1 MRAALS
7 GPPTGNPQNESARMK
22 TRSLGIGLIVL
33 VTVFLLSCGGG
44 GGGGG
49 GVGVGLGATAASGQA
64 ADAGVG
70 TGSNGTAAGAGGVA
84 GAAGSS
90 AASGDSAGTGA
101 NAGAGTSVSG
111 GGDDSGVGSGGTG
124 ISTSDAVGIGGIN
137 GLGSVILND
146 VRYDVTTAVVDL
158 QDASTLEIG
167 MTARV
172 AGSVSA
178 DFSSGVAQ
186 QIASAADLRG
196 PVQAIN
202 GSAASFAVMGTT
214 VTTDSSTV
222 WGNLAG
228 LSSLAPGAVVQV
240 WGLPGTPGNLAAT
253 RVEITTTP
261 GSIVTGTVQNLDASS
276 GTFMLGGIVVSYGAA
291 TVPVAALANGAI
303 VRVRASGVSFGTSL
317 VAAQVQPWYALPAA
331 NNGPASLA
339 GVVTNY
345 AGLGSFRILGTQIN
359 ASNAQ
364 LTGGPAGSI
373 GNGVRVVVDG
383 TLVNGVVVAS
393 KLKIMKVPG
402 TGGPSSFSVIGT
414 VGDFVSVSSFR
425 VRGQPINAGG
435 PGVQFIN
442 GTSANL
448 GNGTKVTISGDQVV
462 NGVLQADLVQFN

>member
-1 MRAALS
+1 MSDA
-7 GPPTGNPQNESARMK
+7 MK
-22 TRSLGIGLIVL
+22 PRSSGIGWIALL
-33 VTVFLLSCGGG
+33 SLFLLSCGGG
-44 GGGGG
+44 GGGSG
-49 GVGVGLGATAASGQA
+49 GVGAGLGATTAISPA
-64 ADAGVG
+64 ADTGVG
-70 TGSNGTAAGAGGVA
+70 NGGSATASSGAGSTSAATVSSPATGSSSATSTGAATGGTA
-84 GAAGSS
+84 GS
-90 AASGDSAGTGA
+90 GT
-101 NAGAGTSVSG
+101 NVSS

-124 ISTSDAVGIGGIN
+124 VSTAAAVGIGGIN
-137 GLGSVILND
+137 GLGSVIVND
-146 VRYDVTTAVVDL
+146 VRYDVTNAVVNL
-158 QDASTLEIG
+158 QDASALGIG

-186 QIASAADLRG
+186 QVASAADLRG

-222 WGNLAG
+222 WGNLVG
-228 LSSLAPGAVVQV
+228 LSSLTPGALVQV

-253 RVEITTTP
+253 RVDITTTP
-261 GSIVTGTVQNLDASS
+261 GSIITGTVQNLDASS
-276 GTFMLGGIVVSYGAA
+276 ETFTLGGIVVSYAVA
-291 TVPVAALANGAI
+291 TAPVAPLANGTI
-303 VRVRASGVSFGTSL
+303 VRIRASAVSSGAPL
-317 VAAQVQPWYALPAA
+317 VAAQVQPWYALPAV

-345 AGLGSFRILGTQIN
+345 AGLGSFRILGTQID

-383 TLVNGVVVAS
+383 TLTNGIVIAS

-414 VGDFVSVSSFR
+414 VGDFASVSSFR
-425 VRGQPINAGG
+425 VRGQPIDASG

-442 GTSANL
+442 GAAGNL

-462 NGVLQADLVQFN
+462 NGVLEANQVQFN